1 MVVPT
6 AASVAN
12 QPDGG
17 AAAIAAARALGAG
30 SSGAGSRLGG
40 GVGRGGGGG
49 GGGGGVGGLAIMAP
63 GLAPASG
70 LEYRLY
76 HTQHRECSCG
86 AKDCQGACKVTS
98 GASSVGIPQPVLPQP
113 VLPTGTGRTQG
124 NNATKK
130 RRKLSDMG
138 GSKTG
143 SKMSASQ
150 SLMVDAALMSL
161 THGL

>member
-1 MVVPT
+1 
-6 AASVAN
+6 
-12 QPDGG
+12 
-17 AAAIAAARALGAG
+17 
-30 SSGAGSRLGG
+30 
-40 GVGRGGGGG
+40 
-49 GGGGGVGGLAIMAP
+49 MAP

-86 AKDCQGACKVTS
+86 EKDCQGACKVMG
-98 GASSVGIPQPVLPQP
+98 GASPVGIPHPLP
-113 VLPTGTGRTQG
+113 LPATGRTQG
-124 NNATKK
+124 NHATKK

-138 GSKTG
+138 GNKTG

-161 THGL
+161 THD